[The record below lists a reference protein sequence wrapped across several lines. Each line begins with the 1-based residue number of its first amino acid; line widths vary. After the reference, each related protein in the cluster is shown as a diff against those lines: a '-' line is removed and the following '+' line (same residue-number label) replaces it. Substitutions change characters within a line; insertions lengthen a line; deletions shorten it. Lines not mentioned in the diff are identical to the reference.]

1 MTADCGEAARPGEGT
16 PPYAKR
22 HHKPQ
27 GGMAPCRRG
36 VEDAAP
42 LQPSNI
48 IYKENCFLKL
58 GALELVR

>member
-1 MTADCGEAARPGEGT
+1 MTANCGEAARLGEGT

-42 LQPSNI
+42 YNHPTLFI
-48 IYKENCFLKL
+48 RRTAF
-58 GALELVR
+58 